1 MTVNTELASAAEQV
15 KVTPDVLGAVTA
27 QALAAPSVESKA
39 MPDSVMAIPA
49 LAAAVIVP
57 AGVNEIVAV
66 VCVALTGEAS
76 VTARPVMAPP
86 STAVARMANMANV
99 KEIEFISMEL
109 WLLQSSAAISQTK
122 FTTPSCSIGLN
133 IGVLRKVKNVGL
145 YTFYEKRLNMLD
157 CARAH
162 ASSAV
167 LIELFQI
174 VPVVKHCAF
183 YCWRMSAALGHSL
196 H

>member
-66 VCVALTGEAS
+66 VWVALTEEAS
-76 VTARPVMAPP
+76 VTSRPVMAPP
-86 STAVARMANMANV
+86 STAVARMAKMTNV

-109 WLLQSSAAISQTK
+109 WLLQSSVAISQTK
-122 FTTPSCSIGLN
+122 FTKPSCSIGLN
-133 IGVLRKVKNVGL
+133 WCSTK
-145 YTFYEKRLNMLD
+145 
-157 CARAH
+157 
-162 ASSAV
+162 S
-167 LIELFQI
+167 
-174 VPVVKHCAF
+174 
-183 YCWRMSAALGHSL
+183 
-196 H
+196 